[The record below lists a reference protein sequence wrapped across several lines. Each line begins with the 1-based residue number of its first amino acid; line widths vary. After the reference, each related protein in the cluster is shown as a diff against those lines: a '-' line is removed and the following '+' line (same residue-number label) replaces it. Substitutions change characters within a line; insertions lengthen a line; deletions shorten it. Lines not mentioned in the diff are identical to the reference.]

1 MTDEEFHALNSK
13 IAENARRINTLDMQ
27 LGDKRDEI
35 TKLHQR
41 LNVAEM
47 KLAEY
52 DNAFKWFEV
61 AKDFFQ
67 KSMVAA
73 FAARAGKK

>member
-1 MTDEEFHALNSK
+1 MDNTELLEIKSD
-13 IAENARRINTLDMQ
+13 IAQLEIQ
-27 LGDKRDEI
+27 LGDRRNEI

-73 FAARAGKK
+73 FAARAGKE